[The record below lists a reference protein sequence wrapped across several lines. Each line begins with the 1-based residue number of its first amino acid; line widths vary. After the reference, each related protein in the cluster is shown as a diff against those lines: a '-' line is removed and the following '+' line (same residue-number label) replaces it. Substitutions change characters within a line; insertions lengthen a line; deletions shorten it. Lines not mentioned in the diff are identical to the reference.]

1 VRHERISAQLSDYLD
16 GSLSARDASRVETHL
31 LDCESCRRALAELKQ
46 TVELLHGLRSGVDA
60 PDISA
65 RVMSRIRAGEGS
77 PSRFDRLR
85 SSLLR
90 LASGPLGAPLATA
103 AIGLA
108 LVALLPPIDVEVS
121 IPNLAK
127 PAALPA
133 TLHAAAAPRAAEPRP
148 RAPASPLL
156 ALRRSEAMS
165 RDPFACLDSPA
176 GRACR
181 DQHAS
186 MTRLALENARAFLE
200 RVEAIPE
207 AHRDP
212 WLSELSQFAAES
224 GTASDV
230 AARLRATGDPLALR
244 VATRFEEAR

>member
-1 VRHERISAQLSDYLD
+1 V
-16 GSLSARDASRVETHL
+16 
-31 LDCESCRRALAELKQ
+31 
-46 TVELLHGLRSGVDA
+46 
-60 PDISA
+60 
-65 RVMSRIRAGEGS
+65 
-77 PSRFDRLR
+77 
-85 SSLLR
+85 
-90 LASGPLGAPLATA
+90 
-103 AIGLA
+103 GLA
-108 LVALLPPIDVEVS
+108 LVALLPPIEVEVS

-127 PAALPA
+127 PAAPPA

-156 ALRRSEAMS
+156 ALRRTESMS
-165 RDPFACLDSPA
+165 RDPFACLESPA
-176 GRACR
+176 ARACR

-200 RVEAIPE
+200 RVEAVPE

-212 WLSELSQFAAES
+212 WLSDLSRFAAES